1 MNVLELMQRIRATWI
16 SRVSSRLARGESVRH
31 SFQSQ
36 LSAFYDL
43 LLQAVATGDAAWL
56 NGLLDDW
63 VRAGTETEIEDND
76 SNIPHILD
84 QILFITFEVAV
95 ENLEGERAIQVIGA
109 TLPIYAHAYG
119 YTTNKEAQHKIEH
132 VTKKLAEARNSMER
146 LDRSKSDFISVAAH
160 ELRTPLTLIEGYAAM
175 LNDAILQRGSLQ
187 QVEILLKG
195 VGNGTRRLKEIVD
208 DMIDVSIIDNRLMEL
223 NFQPV
228 WINRLLD
235 GIQHDFRETA
245 NERKINLEVR
255 PFPGSQEMTFGD
267 AERLY
272 QALRNV
278 IANAIKFTPD
288 GGSVSISGRA
298 LPGFIEVLVAD
309 TGIGIDPSDHGRIFE
324 KFGRLGSATLHST
337 SKTNFKGGGPGLGLP
352 IAKGIFEAHGGAIWV
367 ESTGCDEV
375 NCPGST
381 FHILLPLRKE
391 PPDEKMAR
399 LFRGYLE
406 TGVMGEIYES

>member
-1 MNVLELMQRIRATWI
+1 MELLQKIRGAWI
-16 SRVSSRLARGESVRH
+16 ARVSARLARGESVRH

-36 LSAFYDL
+36 LSSFYDL
-43 LLQAVATGDAAWL
+43 LLQSVATGDAAWL

-63 VRAGTETEIEDND
+63 VGAGTQTELEQNEG
-76 SNIPHILD
+76 NLPHILD
-84 QILFITFEVAV
+84 QILFLTYEVAV
-95 ENLEGERAIQVIGA
+95 ENLDNEGAIQVIGA
-109 TLPIYAHAYG
+109 ILPVYSHAYE
-119 YTTNKEAQHKIEH
+119 YTANKEAQLKIEH
-132 VTKKLAEARNSMER
+132 ITRRLELARNSIER

-175 LNDAILQRGSLQ
+175 LQEAIHKQGSVQ
-187 QVEILLKG
+187 HIDILLKG
-195 VGNGTRRLKEIVD
+195 VGNGTQRLKEIVD
-208 DMIDVSIIDNRLMEL
+208 DMIDVSLIDNQMLEL

-228 WINRLLD
+228 WINRLLE
-235 GIQHDFRETA
+235 GIQGDFREVT
-245 NERKINLEVR
+245 NERKITLAIRE
-255 PFPGSQEMTFGD
+255 FPGSQEMTFGD

-288 GGSVSISGRA
+288 GGSVTIYGRS

-309 TGIGIDPSDHGRIFE
+309 SGIGIDANDHARIFE
-324 KFGRLGSATLHST
+324 KFGRLGNATLHSS

-352 IAKGIFEAHGGAIWV
+352 IAKGLIEAHGGAIWV
-367 ESTGCDEV
+367 ESPGYDEV
-375 NCPGST
+375 NCPGSI

-399 LFRGYLE
+399 LFRGYME
-406 TGVMGEIYES
+406 TGVMGEIYD